1 MPAVARGELDRGIMD
16 EKTSRALL
24 AARSPPLTRP
34 PRYQVALGN
43 ALRSEASLHMEGV
56 SAGGSGCAP
65 ELKIR
70 GVPCGG
76 GSAVQ
81 LPEQVR
87 SQVQLGNEGADTP
100 LGSSTS
106 SRALSS
112 P

>member
-43 ALRSEASLHMEGV
+43 ALRSEVLLHMEGV

-65 ELKIR
+65 ELPSAPYR
-70 GVPCGG
+70 A
-76 GSAVQ
+76 SAVRQ
-81 LPEQVR
+81 YNCRNKCVPKCKLATRGRTSFEVLPAF
-87 SQVQLGNEGADTP
+87 L
-100 LGSSTS
+100 
-106 SRALSS
+106 
-112 P
+112 